1 MSCLLE
7 LLKISKN
14 FGERLSFISERYL
27 VLTVKR
33 QIDMQNGFWLDW
45 SWVDRIL
52 KKQKAIDVAHTLQLK
67 EMKYSDNYEVCH
79 SIEIKPLLSF

>member
-1 MSCLLE
+1 
-7 LLKISKN
+7 
-14 FGERLSFISERYL
+14 
-27 VLTVKR
+27 
-33 QIDMQNGFWLDW
+33 MQNGFWLDW